1 MAGTGRFTSPTS
13 GDLARPRSAALLDR
27 IAVVVNDSRWY
38 ACQVCGN
45 MFENRYALMGH
56 MNAHRKPP
64 PGVRYIRLFGVD
76 IIVIEDDP
84 DEVAE

>member
-1 MAGTGRFTSPTS
+1 
-13 GDLARPRSAALLDR
+13 
-27 IAVVVNDSRWY
+27 
-38 ACQVCGN
+38 
-45 MFENRYALMGH
+45 MGH

-76 IIVIEDDP
+76 IIIIEDDP